1 MSVLLTTLSKSSFRC
16 QKPQTPSERVLSCL
30 QPSPLCY
37 VVNNPFVFQGAC
49 RDRSL
54 TDSSQGLCG
63 CLQLARAG
71 QAVTSA
77 GSLLSVPRRGR
88 TRRGRTR
95 RGRQAYRTGRR
106 AASWMHI
113 LEIPFQVVSLLSPK
127 TF

>member
-1 MSVLLTTLSKSSFRC
+1 MLFLMHSHCYVWSCPGHVSPAYYPFKKLLQMPEATDPFRKSS
-16 QKPQTPSERVLSCL
+16 QLPPAQS
-30 QPSPLCY
+30 LCY

-49 RDRSL
+49 RERSL

-95 RGRQAYRTGRR
+95 RGRQADRPE
-106 AASWMHI
+106 SC
-113 LEIPFQVVSLLSPK
+113 LLDAHS
-127 TF
+127 